1 MKVFSGLSPA
11 MPPKATMAKTI
22 STKYSAG
29 PKAIAHFASSGAN
42 STMPQVAMSAP
53 MNELH
58 ADSDRAT
65 PARPLRA
72 IG

>member
-1 MKVFSGLSPA
+1 
-11 MPPKATMAKTI
+11 
-22 STKYSAG
+22 
-29 PKAIAHFASSGAN
+29 
-42 STMPQVAMSAP
+42 MPQVAMNAP

-65 PARPLRA
+65 PASPWRA